1 MKGIYIIFIGA
12 MLALSGC
19 SLDIRLEDQ
28 FSDPY
33 AITDTETARE
43 LLASAYNSLPRYQ
56 MELSVL
62 SDDFYPTSLSQK
74 YADMLNLYNWQEK
87 AINDLSS
94 NVWNEYYMTVAIVN
108 ALLPRLESVQPKD
121 EADVLEKDRI
131 RSEAYALKALCYFD
145 LVRLYGPIVLK
156 DRLEFEV
163 LPRSS
168 VEDCIAEIDRLL
180 DKAEEVRDNDT
191 EVFYM
196 SSDAVRALRVEFELH
211 RGDYETAVVVAED
224 LLDGAESRWTKSSFD
239 NLWSANDSED
249 RIFAPYI
256 FDSFYTDLCYDR
268 SDGDHF
274 ILNDAVVYDDSDAR
288 KGWCEYEFVMSSG
301 PVRALGKYNRMY
313 YENTSVRYINTLRY
327 SGVCFAAA
335 EAYARDEKP
344 ELAVA
349 MVNRLLE
356 AYGADLLDE
365 SLEGEALIEA
375 ILKEKQKEFV
385 GEGVRYFD
393 LKRLGKPLQRQK
405 ALGAGVSSTVMQ
417 DDYRWLFPIPESEY
431 KYNDMMDQNPEWPM
445 IKTE

>member
-1 MKGIYIIFIGA
+1 MV
-12 MLALSGC
+12 LAGC

-56 MELSVL
+56 MELSIL
-62 SDDFYPTSLSQK
+62 SDDFYPTALSQK
-74 YADMLNLYNWQEK
+74 YAEMLNLYNWQEK
-87 AINDLSS
+87 AVDDLSENIWS
-94 NVWNEYYMTVAIVN
+94 EYYMTVAIVN
-108 ALLPRLESVQPKD
+108 ALLPRLELLEPKND
-121 EADVLEKDRI
+121 ADALEIAHI
-131 RSEAYALKALCYFD
+131 RSEAYALKAMCYFD

-156 DRLEFEV
+156 DRLEFET

-168 VEDCIAEIDRLL
+168 LEAVFKEINRLL
-180 DKAEEVRDNDT
+180 DEAEKVQDNDS

-196 SSDAVRALRVEFELH
+196 STNAVKALRVEFELY
-211 RGDYETAVVVAED
+211 RGGYEVVIDVASE
-224 LLDGAESRWTKSSFD
+224 LLEGAESRWTKSSFE
-239 NLWSANDSED
+239 NLWSANESED

-256 FDSFYTDLCYDR
+256 FDSFYTDLCYDKA
-268 SDGDHF
+268 SGDYF
-274 ILNDAVVYDDSDAR
+274 VLNDKLSYDDSDLR
-288 KGWCEYEFVMSSG
+288 KGWCEYPSSVNST

-313 YENTSVRYINTLRY
+313 YENTTVRYINTMRY

-344 ELAVA
+344 DMAVA
-349 MVNRLLE
+349 MVNRLLRS
-356 AYGADLLDE
+356 YGAELLD
-365 SLEGEALIEA
+365 SNLKGEALIEA
-375 ILKEKQKEFV
+375 ILEEKHKEFV

-393 LKRLGKPLQRQK
+393 LKRLGKPLARYK
-405 ALGAGVSSTVMQ
+405 NLGTGVSATIEP

-431 KYNDMMDQNPEWPM
+431 KYNDLMDQNPQWPY

>member
-1 MKGIYIIFIGA
+1 MKRLFIYIC
-12 MLALSGC
+12 MVLALAGC

-43 LLASAYNSLPRYQ
+43 LLASAYNSLPRFQ
-56 MELSVL
+56 MELSIL

-74 YADMLNLYNWQEK
+74 YAEILNLYNWQEK
-87 AINDLSS
+87 AIVDFSY
-94 NVWNEYYMTVAIVN
+94 NVWSEYYMTVAIVN
-108 ALLPRLESVQPKD
+108 ALLPRLELLEPKTEQD
-121 EADVLEKDRI
+121 AVEMAFI

-156 DRLEFEV
+156 DRLEFET

-168 VEDCIAEIDRLL
+168 VEDCLNEIDRLL
-180 DKAEEVRDNDT
+180 DEAEKVQDNDS

-196 SSDAVRALRVEFELH
+196 SSDAVKALRVEFELH
-211 RGDYETAVVVAED
+211 RGNYGTAVSIAEK
-224 LLDGAESRWTKSSFD
+224 LLEGAERRWTKASFE
-239 NLWSANDSED
+239 NLWSGNESDE

-256 FDSFYTDLCYDR
+256 FDSFYTDLCYDKEY
-268 SDGDHF
+268 GDYF
-274 ILNDAVVYDDSDAR
+274 ILSGNVSYDDSDVR
-288 KGWCEYEFVMSSG
+288 KLWSEYPYQMSSG
-301 PVRALGKYNRMY
+301 QVRALGKYNRMY
-313 YENTSVRYINTLRY
+313 YENTTVRYINTLRY

-344 ELAVA
+344 ALAIA
-349 MVNRLLE
+349 MVNRLLG
-356 AYGADLLDE
+356 AYGAALLDD
-365 SLEGEALIEA
+365 SLEGDSLIEA
-375 ILKEKQKEFV
+375 ILEEKHKEFV

-393 LKRLGKPLQRQK
+393 LKRLAKPLQRHK
-405 ALGAGVSSTVMQ
+405 NLGAGVSSTVKP

-431 KYNDMMDQNPEWPM
+431 KYNDLMDQNPEWPF

>member
-1 MKGIYIIFIGA
+1 MKRLFMYIC
-12 MLALSGC
+12 MVLALAGC

-43 LLASAYNSLPRYQ
+43 LLASAYNSLPRFQ
-56 MELSVL
+56 MELSIL

-74 YADMLNLYNWQEK
+74 YAEILNLYNWQEK
-87 AINDLSS
+87 AIVDFSY
-94 NVWNEYYMTVAIVN
+94 NVWSEYYMTVAIVN
-108 ALLPRLESVQPKD
+108 ALLPRLELLEPKTEQD
-121 EADVLEKDRI
+121 AVEMAFI

-156 DRLEFEV
+156 DRLEFET

-168 VEDCIAEIDRLL
+168 VEDCLNEIDRLL
-180 DKAEEVRDNDT
+180 DEAEKVQDNDS

-196 SSDAVRALRVEFELH
+196 SSDAVKALRVEFELH
-211 RGDYETAVVVAED
+211 RGNYGTAVSIAEK
-224 LLDGAESRWTKSSFD
+224 LLEGAERRWTKASFE
-239 NLWSANDSED
+239 NLWSGNESDD

-256 FDSFYTDLCYDR
+256 FDSFYTDLCYDKEY
-268 SDGDHF
+268 GDYF
-274 ILNDAVVYDDSDAR
+274 ILSGNVSYDDSDVR
-288 KGWCEYEFVMSSG
+288 KLWSEYPYQMSSG
-301 PVRALGKYNRMY
+301 QVRALGKYNRMY
-313 YENTSVRYINTLRY
+313 YENTTVRYINTLRY

-344 ELAVA
+344 ALAIA
-349 MVNRLLE
+349 MVNRLLV
-356 AYGADLLDE
+356 AYGAALLDD
-365 SLEGEALIEA
+365 SLEGDALIEA
-375 ILKEKQKEFV
+375 ILEEKHKEFV

-393 LKRLGKPLQRQK
+393 LKRLAKPLQRHK
-405 ALGAGVSSTVMQ
+405 NLGAGVSSTVKP

-431 KYNDMMDQNPEWPM
+431 KYNDLMDQNPEWPF

>member
-1 MKGIYIIFIGA
+1 MKRLFMYIC
-12 MLALSGC
+12 MVLALAGC

-43 LLASAYNSLPRYQ
+43 LLASAYNSLPRFQ
-56 MELSVL
+56 MELSIL

-74 YADMLNLYNWQEK
+74 YAEILNLYNWQEK
-87 AINDLSS
+87 AIVDFSY
-94 NVWNEYYMTVAIVN
+94 NVWSEYYMTVAIVN
-108 ALLPRLESVQPKD
+108 ALLPRLELLEPKTEQD
-121 EADVLEKDRI
+121 AVEMAFI

-156 DRLEFEV
+156 DRLEFET

-168 VEDCIAEIDRLL
+168 VEDCLNEIDRLL
-180 DKAEEVRDNDT
+180 DEAEKVQDNDS

-196 SSDAVRALRVEFELH
+196 SSDAVKALRVEFELH
-211 RGDYETAVVVAED
+211 RGNYGTAVSIAEK
-224 LLDGAESRWTKSSFD
+224 LLEGAERRWTKASFE
-239 NLWSANDSED
+239 NLWSGNESDE

-256 FDSFYTDLCYDR
+256 FDSFYTDLCYDKEY
-268 SDGDHF
+268 GDYF
-274 ILNDAVVYDDSDAR
+274 ILSGNVSYDDSDVR
-288 KGWCEYEFVMSSG
+288 KLWSEYPYQMSSG
-301 PVRALGKYNRMY
+301 QVRALGKYNRMY
-313 YENTSVRYINTLRY
+313 YENTTVRYINTLRY

-344 ELAVA
+344 ALAIA
-349 MVNRLLE
+349 MVNRLLG
-356 AYGADLLDE
+356 AYGAALLDD
-365 SLEGEALIEA
+365 SLEGDALIEA
-375 ILKEKQKEFV
+375 ILEEKHKEFV

-393 LKRLGKPLQRQK
+393 LKRLAKPLQRHK
-405 ALGAGVSSTVMQ
+405 NLGAGVSSTVKP

-431 KYNDMMDQNPEWPM
+431 KYNDLMDQNPEWPF

>member
-1 MKGIYIIFIGA
+1 MKRLFIYIC
-12 MLALSGC
+12 MVLALAGC

-43 LLASAYNSLPRYQ
+43 LLASAYNSLPRFQ
-56 MELSVL
+56 MELSIL

-74 YADMLNLYNWQEK
+74 YAEILNLYNWQEK
-87 AINDLSS
+87 AIVDFSY
-94 NVWNEYYMTVAIVN
+94 NVWSEYYMTVAIVN
-108 ALLPRLESVQPKD
+108 ALLPRLELLEPKTEQD
-121 EADVLEKDRI
+121 AVEMAFI

-156 DRLEFEV
+156 DRLEFET

-168 VEDCIAEIDRLL
+168 VEDCLNEIDRLL
-180 DKAEEVRDNDT
+180 DEAEKVQDNDA

-196 SSDAVRALRVEFELH
+196 SSDAVKALRIEFELH
-211 RGDYETAVVVAED
+211 RGNYGTVTSLAEE
-224 LLDGAESRWTKSSFD
+224 LLEGAESRWTKSSFE
-239 NLWSANDSED
+239 NLWSGNESDD

-256 FDSFYTDLCYDR
+256 FDSFYTDLCYDKEY
-268 SDGDHF
+268 GDYF
-274 ILNDAVVYDDSDAR
+274 ILSGNVSYDDSDVR
-288 KGWCEYEFVMSSG
+288 KLWSEYPYQMSSG
-301 PVRALGKYNRMY
+301 QVRALGKYNRMY
-313 YENTSVRYINTLRY
+313 YENTTVRYINTLRY

-344 ELAVA
+344 ALAIA
-349 MVNRLLE
+349 MVNRLLG
-356 AYGADLLDE
+356 AYGAALLDD
-365 SLEGEALIEA
+365 SLEGDALIEA
-375 ILKEKQKEFV
+375 ILEEKHKEFV

-393 LKRLGKPLQRQK
+393 LKRLAKPLQRHK
-405 ALGAGVSSTVMQ
+405 NLGAGVSSTVKP

-431 KYNDMMDQNPEWPM
+431 KYNDLMDQNPEWPF

>member
-156 DRLEFEV
+156 DR
-163 LPRSS
+163 
-168 VEDCIAEIDRLL
+168 I
-180 DKAEEVRDNDT
+180 T
-191 EVFYM
+191 
-196 SSDAVRALRVEFELH
+196 
-211 RGDYETAVVVAED
+211 
-224 LLDGAESRWTKSSFD
+224 SF
-239 NLWSANDSED
+239 
-249 RIFAPYI
+249 F
-256 FDSFYTDLCYDR
+256 C
-268 SDGDHF
+268 
-274 ILNDAVVYDDSDAR
+274 
-288 KGWCEYEFVMSSG
+288 
-301 PVRALGKYNRMY
+301 
-313 YENTSVRYINTLRY
+313 
-327 SGVCFAAA
+327 
-335 EAYARDEKP
+335 
-344 ELAVA
+344 
-349 MVNRLLE
+349 
-356 AYGADLLDE
+356 
-365 SLEGEALIEA
+365 
-375 ILKEKQKEFV
+375 
-385 GEGVRYFD
+385 
-393 LKRLGKPLQRQK
+393 
-405 ALGAGVSSTVMQ
+405 
-417 DDYRWLFPIPESEY
+417 
-431 KYNDMMDQNPEWPM
+431 
-445 IKTE
+445 

>member
-1 MKGIYIIFIGA
+1 MV
-12 MLALSGC
+12 LALAGC

-43 LLASAYNSLPRYQ
+43 LLASAYNSLPRFQ
-56 MELSVL
+56 MELSIL

-74 YADMLNLYNWQEK
+74 YAEILNLYNWQEK
-87 AINDLSS
+87 AIVDFSY
-94 NVWNEYYMTVAIVN
+94 NVWSEYYMTVAIVN
-108 ALLPRLESVQPKD
+108 ALLPRLELLEPKTEQD
-121 EADVLEKDRI
+121 AVEMAFI

-156 DRLEFEV
+156 DRLEFET

-168 VEDCIAEIDRLL
+168 VEDCLNEIDRLL
-180 DKAEEVRDNDT
+180 DEAEKVQDNDS

-196 SSDAVRALRVEFELH
+196 SSDAVKALRVEFELH
-211 RGDYETAVVVAED
+211 RGNYGTAVSIAEK
-224 LLDGAESRWTKSSFD
+224 LLEGAERRWTKASFE
-239 NLWSANDSED
+239 NLWSGNESDE

-256 FDSFYTDLCYDR
+256 FDSFYTDLCYDKEY
-268 SDGDHF
+268 GDYF
-274 ILNDAVVYDDSDAR
+274 ILSGNMSYDDSDVR
-288 KGWCEYEFVMSSG
+288 KLWSEYPYQMSSG
-301 PVRALGKYNRMY
+301 QVRALGKYNRMY
-313 YENTSVRYINTLRY
+313 YENTTVRYINTLRY

-344 ELAVA
+344 ALAIA
-349 MVNRLLE
+349 MVNRLLG
-356 AYGADLLDE
+356 AYGAALLDD
-365 SLEGEALIEA
+365 SLEGDALIEA
-375 ILKEKQKEFV
+375 ILEEKHKEFV

-393 LKRLGKPLQRQK
+393 LKRLAKPLQRHK
-405 ALGAGVSSTVMQ
+405 NLGAGVSSTVKP

-431 KYNDMMDQNPEWPM
+431 KYNDLMDQNPEWPF

>member
-1 MKGIYIIFIGA
+1 MYIC
-12 MLALSGC
+12 MVLALAGC

-43 LLASAYNSLPRYQ
+43 LLASAYNSLPRFQ
-56 MELSVL
+56 MELSIL

-74 YADMLNLYNWQEK
+74 YAEILNLYNWQEK
-87 AINDLSS
+87 AIVDFSY
-94 NVWNEYYMTVAIVN
+94 NVWSEYYMTVAIVN
-108 ALLPRLESVQPKD
+108 ALLPRLELLEPKTEQD
-121 EADVLEKDRI
+121 AVEMAFI

-156 DRLEFEV
+156 DRLEFET

-168 VEDCIAEIDRLL
+168 VEDCLNEIDRLL
-180 DKAEEVRDNDT
+180 DEAEKVQDNDS

-196 SSDAVRALRVEFELH
+196 SSDAVKALRVEFELH
-211 RGDYETAVVVAED
+211 RGNYGTAVSIAEK
-224 LLDGAESRWTKSSFD
+224 LLEGAERRWTKASFE
-239 NLWSANDSED
+239 NLWSGNESDE

-256 FDSFYTDLCYDR
+256 FDSFYTDLCYDKEY
-268 SDGDHF
+268 GDYF
-274 ILNDAVVYDDSDAR
+274 ILSGNVSYDDSDVR
-288 KGWCEYEFVMSSG
+288 KLWSEYPYQMSSG
-301 PVRALGKYNRMY
+301 QVRALGKYNRMY
-313 YENTSVRYINTLRY
+313 YENTTVRYINTLRY

-344 ELAVA
+344 ALAIA
-349 MVNRLLE
+349 MVNRLLG
-356 AYGADLLDE
+356 AYGAALLDD
-365 SLEGEALIEA
+365 SLEGDALIEA
-375 ILKEKQKEFV
+375 ILEEKHKEFV

-393 LKRLGKPLQRQK
+393 LKRLAKPLQRHK
-405 ALGAGVSSTVMQ
+405 NLGAGVSSTVKP

-431 KYNDMMDQNPEWPM
+431 KYNDLMDQNPEWPF

>member
-1 MKGIYIIFIGA
+1 MKRLFMYIC
-12 MLALSGC
+12 MVLALAGC

-43 LLASAYNSLPRYQ
+43 LLASAYNSLPRFQ
-56 MELSVL
+56 MELSIL

-74 YADMLNLYNWQEK
+74 YAEILNLYNWQEK
-87 AINDLSS
+87 AIVDFSY
-94 NVWNEYYMTVAIVN
+94 NVWSEYYMTVAIVN
-108 ALLPRLESVQPKD
+108 ALLPRLELLEPKTEQD
-121 EADVLEKDRI
+121 AVEMAFI

-156 DRLEFEV
+156 DRLEFET

-168 VEDCIAEIDRLL
+168 VEDCLNEIDRLL
-180 DKAEEVRDNDT
+180 DEAEKVQDNDS

-196 SSDAVRALRVEFELH
+196 SSDAVKALRVEFELH
-211 RGDYETAVVVAED
+211 RGNYGTAVSIAEE
-224 LLDGAESRWTKSSFD
+224 LLEGAESRWTKASFE
-239 NLWSANDSED
+239 NLWSGNESDE

-256 FDSFYTDLCYDR
+256 FDSFYTDLCYDKEY
-268 SDGDHF
+268 GDYF
-274 ILNDAVVYDDSDAR
+274 ILSGNVSYDDSDVR
-288 KGWCEYEFVMSSG
+288 KLWSEYPYQMSSG
-301 PVRALGKYNRMY
+301 QVRALGKYNRMY
-313 YENTSVRYINTLRY
+313 YENTTVRYINTLRY

-344 ELAVA
+344 ALAIA
-349 MVNRLLE
+349 MVNRLLG
-356 AYGADLLDE
+356 AYGAALLDD
-365 SLEGEALIEA
+365 SLEGDALIEA
-375 ILKEKQKEFV
+375 ILEEKHKEFV

-393 LKRLGKPLQRQK
+393 LKRIAKPLQRHK
-405 ALGAGVSSTVMQ
+405 NLGAGVSSTVKP

-431 KYNDMMDQNPEWPM
+431 KYNDLMDQNPEWPF

>member
-1 MKGIYIIFIGA
+1 MV
-12 MLALSGC
+12 LALAGC

-43 LLASAYNSLPRYQ
+43 LLASAYNSLPRFQ
-56 MELSVL
+56 MELSIL

-74 YADMLNLYNWQEK
+74 YAEILNLYNWQEK
-87 AINDLSS
+87 AIVDFSY
-94 NVWNEYYMTVAIVN
+94 NVWSEYYMTVAIVN
-108 ALLPRLESVQPKD
+108 ALLPRLELLEPKTEQD
-121 EADVLEKDRI
+121 AVEMAFI

-156 DRLEFEV
+156 DRLEFET

-168 VEDCIAEIDRLL
+168 VEDCLNEIDRLL
-180 DKAEEVRDNDT
+180 DEAEKVQDNDS

-196 SSDAVRALRVEFELH
+196 SSDAVKALRVEFELH
-211 RGDYETAVVVAED
+211 RGNYGTAVSIAEK
-224 LLDGAESRWTKSSFD
+224 LLEGAESRWTKASFE
-239 NLWSANDSED
+239 NLWSGNESDE

-256 FDSFYTDLCYDR
+256 FDSFYTDLCYDKEYGDYFILSGDVR
-268 SDGDHF
+268 YDDGD
-274 ILNDAVVYDDSDAR
+274 VR
-288 KGWCEYEFVMSSG
+288 KLWSEYPYQMSSG
-301 PVRALGKYNRMY
+301 QVRALGKYNRMY
-313 YENTSVRYINTLRY
+313 YENTTVRYINTLRY

-344 ELAVA
+344 ALAIA
-349 MVNRLLE
+349 MVNRLLG
-356 AYGADLLDE
+356 AYGAALLDD
-365 SLEGEALIEA
+365 SLEGDALIEA
-375 ILKEKQKEFV
+375 ILEEKHKEFV

-393 LKRLGKPLQRQK
+393 LKRLAKPLQRHK
-405 ALGAGVSSTVMQ
+405 NLGAGVSSTVKP

-431 KYNDMMDQNPEWPM
+431 KYNDLMDQNPEWPF

>member
-1 MKGIYIIFIGA
+1 MV
-12 MLALSGC
+12 LAGC

-56 MELSVL
+56 MELSIL
-62 SDDFYPTSLSQK
+62 SDDFYPTALSQK
-74 YADMLNLYNWQEK
+74 YAEMLNLYNWQEK
-87 AINDLSS
+87 AVDDLSENIWS
-94 NVWNEYYMTVAIVN
+94 EYYMTVAIVN
-108 ALLPRLESVQPKD
+108 ALLPRLELLEPKND
-121 EADVLEKDRI
+121 ADALEIAHI
-131 RSEAYALKALCYFD
+131 RSEAYALKAMCYFD

-156 DRLEFEV
+156 DRLEFET

-168 VEDCIAEIDRLL
+168 LEAVFKEINRLL
-180 DKAEEVRDNDT
+180 DEAEKVQDNDS

-196 SSDAVRALRVEFELH
+196 STNAVKALRVEFELY
-211 RGDYETAVVVAED
+211 RGGYEVVIDVASE
-224 LLDGAESRWTKSSFD
+224 LLEGAESRWTKSSFE
-239 NLWSANDSED
+239 NLWSANESED

-256 FDSFYTDLCYDR
+256 FDSFYTDLCYDKA
-268 SDGDHF
+268 SGDYF
-274 ILNDAVVYDDSDAR
+274 VLNDKVSYDDSDLR
-288 KGWCEYEFVMSSG
+288 KGWCEYPSSVNST

-313 YENTSVRYINTLRY
+313 YENTTVRYINTMRY

-344 ELAVA
+344 DMAVA
-349 MVNRLLE
+349 MVNRLLRS
-356 AYGADLLDE
+356 YGAELLD
-365 SLEGEALIEA
+365 SNLKGEALIEA
-375 ILKEKQKEFV
+375 ILEEKHKEFV

-393 LKRLGKPLQRQK
+393 LKRLGKPLARYK
-405 ALGAGVSSTVMQ
+405 NLGTGVSATIEP

-431 KYNDMMDQNPEWPM
+431 KYNDLMDQNPQWPY